1 MDPSPF
7 TLRSLLR
14 MVEANQKAAWNHTSH
29 ILWII
34 AEVNRNA
41 KERRKAFDPR
51 EFNPMF
57 KGDIPKGVPFTKQM
71 LRGMAAAWR
80 AAQAKKQ
87 EQAKE

>member
-1 MDPSPF
+1 MDPAPF

-34 AEVNRNA
+34 AEVNRNS

-51 EFNPMF
+51 EFNPTF
-57 KGDIPKGVPFTKQM
+57 KGNIPKGVPFTKQM

-80 AAQAKKQ
+80 AEQAKKQ